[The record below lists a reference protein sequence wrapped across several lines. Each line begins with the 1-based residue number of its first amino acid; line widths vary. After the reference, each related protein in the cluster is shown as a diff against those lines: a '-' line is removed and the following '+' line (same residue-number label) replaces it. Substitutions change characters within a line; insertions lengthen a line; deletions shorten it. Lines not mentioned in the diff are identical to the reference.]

1 MRRAMF
7 SIALIGAAFLSG
19 TFVNNRGFQYARS
32 NILRVLG
39 ICNRGEIT
47 AVDLETNPNAD
58 TEATFAE
65 LLKPSVAALAGSMAS
80 RARPTA
86 LSGAV
91 IKPFLDK
98 PAGIDQKVITAVAKS
113 PTRRVYKTSATKQ
126 STPAAPICSEHRD
139 FFKALSPSA
148 NSSTNSTL
156 PPPLTLM
163 KTGSKSA
170 VIAADEWALVAG
182 RMQSLG
188 VTHFSADGRPGGPII
203 FVCLVT
209 LAGDQLVTERFEAEA
224 DNVVQA
230 AQSTMQRIILWR
242 AAQCLHNKEASS
254 VENRAH

>member
-1 MRRAMF
+1 M
-7 SIALIGAAFLSG
+7 
-19 TFVNNRGFQYARS
+19 
-32 NILRVLG
+32 LG

-188 VTHFSADGRPGGPII
+188 VTHFSADGRPGGPIN

-209 LAGDQLVTERFEAEA
+209 LAGDQLAWIPMPPFGA
-224 DNVVQA
+224 
-230 AQSTMQRIILWR
+230 
-242 AAQCLHNKEASS
+242 NKWTLY
-254 VENRAH
+254 N